1 VRNRK
6 PHHHEGPPVGHD
18 DNPRGAIDERRNFD
32 CGRLRRGDCS
42 TRHFGRSTANE
53 RQCTPPFA
61 AIRSQHHVGIQNCH
75 ERVKVAA
82 VRRREERIDDL
93 SLTSEVGVWSYSERE
108 RAALEWTEAVT
119 RVADGHVPDEVF
131 ASARDHFSEEELVNL
146 TIAVI
151 ATNGW
156 NRLNIAFRS
165 EVGDY
170 RPGMFD
176 QPKTAQ
182 AAI

>member
-1 VRNRK
+1 MRSRASDRLPHKTMCFPSCPFNRLIS
-6 PHHHEGPPVGHD
+6 
-18 DNPRGAIDERRNFD
+18 A
-32 CGRLRRGDCS
+32 
-42 TRHFGRSTANE
+42 T
-53 RQCTPPFA
+53 Q
-61 AIRSQHHVGIQNCH
+61 
-75 ERVKVAA
+75 
-82 VRRREERIDDL
+82 
-93 SLTSEVGVWSYSERE
+93 LTSNYVNSSGLDHRLLELVKMRTSQLDGCAYCIDMHTKDARAAGETEQRLYLLDAWRETPLYSERE

-119 RVADGHVPDEVF
+119 RVADSYVPDEVF
-131 ASARDHFSEEELVNL
+131 AAAREHFSEEELVNL

-156 NRLNIAFRS
+156 NRLMIAFRS
-165 EVGDY
+165 EVGEY